1 MKLLLQAIIKYLSGL
16 ILVSL
21 LLFIPAGTIYYYNA
35 WLLIE
40 LLFIPMF
47 FAGLV
52 MYFKNPELLKSRLNA
67 KEKLGDQKVII
78 ILFLHY

>member
-1 MKLLLQAIIKYLSGL
+1 MRLLLQALIKYLLGL

-35 WLLIE
+35 WLFIE

-47 FAGLV
+47 FVG
-52 MYFKNPELLKSRLNA
+52 MYMFFKNKELLKSRLNA
-67 KEKLGDQKVII
+67 KEKLNDQ
-78 ILFLHY
+78 